1 MSKNDASDNRQLI
14 SPRLG
19 QRFFPAA
26 LQHLS
31 LLGQQL
37 IRYDCLTS
45 AAALTYTT
53 LFAVVPLMTVTLLF
67 FSLLPEFAVL
77 GQDFQNFLF
86 QNFLSPIF

>member
-1 MSKNDASDNRQLI
+1 M
-14 SPRLG
+14 
-19 QRFFPAA
+19 
-26 LQHLS
+26 S

-37 IRYDCLTS
+37 LRYDCLTS

-67 FSLLPEFAVL
+67 FSLLPEFAEL

-86 QNFLSPIF
+86 QNFLPAGSTLVQEKLL